1 VWVQPIKPRYD
12 VVVADERLVSHAGVG
27 LLAELA
33 DRVGLTAAVGR
44 LAARSRGRARRHP
57 PARVLRDLIV
67 MLADGGDCL
76 SDLRLL
82 AGCGPL
88 LGPVASV
95 PTAWRVI
102 ERLAQAGEDGLA
114 GLRAARAQ
122 ARARAWQAGAAPA
135 GRWILDIDA
144 TLVDAHTDRKQGA
157 AGSYKHTFGFHP
169 LACWLDRGDGRGEA
183 LAGILRP
190 GNAGANDA
198 ADHTAVLE
206 LALAQLPTWPRRSRR
221 VLVRTDSAG
230 ATGEFVWQLHQRRL
244 RFSVGLPIDAHVRQA
259 ILSLPQAAWTPAVD
273 ADGRRRDGAWV
284 AEATGWLDLTA
295 WPPGTRAIC
304 RKERPHPG
312 AKPRF
317 VDAHGNRYQVFVTDQ
332 PDRDLARLELCHRR
346 HARVEDR
353 IRAAKATGLANLPF
367 DAWRRNAVWL
377 ELVLAAQDLTCWLQT
392 LLLDG
397 ELALAEPKRL
407 RTRLLHA
414 AGRLVAHA
422 RRLILRLPA
431 AWPWAAALA
440 TAFARLRTL
449 LPTPG

>member
-1 VWVQPIKPRYD
+1 MRSLLPTSTWSATPGSGCWPSWPTGSDSPGRWASSRAQAAAGPAATSQPGATRPDRD
-12 VVVADERLVSHAGVG
+12 ARRRWRLPQRSAPCWRAPGAARAGGVDPDR
-27 LLAELA
+27 LAGGRTARA
-33 DRVGLTAAVGR
+33 DR
-44 LAARSRGRARRHP
+44 RAWT
-57 PARVLRDLIV
+57 
-67 MLADGGDCL
+67 G
-76 SDLRLL
+76 
-82 AGCGPL
+82 
-88 LGPVASV
+88 
-95 PTAWRVI
+95 
-102 ERLAQAGEDGLA
+102 
-114 GLRAARAQ
+114 GLRAARAA
-122 ARARAWQAGAAPA
+122 ARARAWRAGAAPT
-135 GRWILDIDA
+135 GRLVLDLDA
-144 TLVDAHTDRKQGA
+144 TLIDAHTDRKQGA

-169 LACWLDRGDGRGEA
+169 LACYLDRGDGRGEA

-198 ADHTAVLE
+198 ADQVAVLE
-206 LALAQLPTWPRRSRR
+206 LALAQLPTRPRGSRR
-221 VLVRTDSAG
+221 VLVPSDSAG
-230 ATGEFVWQLHQRRL
+230 ATGEFVWHLHQRRL
-244 RFSVGLPIDAHVRQA
+244 RFSVGLPIDAHVREA
-259 ILSLPQAAWTPAVD
+259 VLSLPAAAWMPAID

-295 WPPGTRAIC
+295 WPPGTRVIC

-317 VDAHGNRYQVFVTDQ
+317 VDTDGNRYQVFATDQ
-332 PDRDLARLELCHRR
+332 SDRDLARLELRHRR

-377 ELVLAAQDLTCWLQT
+377 ELVLCAQDLTCWAQT

-407 RTRLLHA
+407 RTRLLHT

-449 LPTPG
+449 LPPPGRPS